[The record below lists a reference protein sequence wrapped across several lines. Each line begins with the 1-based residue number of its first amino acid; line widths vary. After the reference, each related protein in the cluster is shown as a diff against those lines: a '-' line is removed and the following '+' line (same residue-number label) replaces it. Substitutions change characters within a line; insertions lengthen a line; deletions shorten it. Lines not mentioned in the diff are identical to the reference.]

1 MFQLG
6 VVSIINKPTRV
17 TSSSVTAIDNI
28 LTNSFFDLS
37 LKTGIIK
44 TDISDHFPIYFS
56 IKTVF
61 LNEKSPSIKC
71 YKRIINDRRINEF
84 KVKLS
89 ILNWD
94 DVIDEA
100 NPNFAYNTFLD
111 KFLKIYDEIFPIKEY
126 EITGKSLKSP
136 WITSALKK
144 SSKHKQKLYVKYLKK
159 RTENNLSTYKR
170 LCTSI

>member
-61 LNEKSPSIKC
+61 LNEKSPSIHQSDNSAA
-71 YKRIINDRRINEF
+71 IINFDAV
-84 KVKLS
+84 KVLVT
-89 ILNWD
+89 N
-94 DVIDEA
+94 
-100 NPNFAYNTFLD
+100 
-111 KFLKIYDEIFPIKEY
+111 
-126 EITGKSLKSP
+126 
-136 WITSALKK
+136 
-144 SSKHKQKLYVKYLKK
+144 
-159 RTENNLSTYKR
+159 
-170 LCTSI
+170 